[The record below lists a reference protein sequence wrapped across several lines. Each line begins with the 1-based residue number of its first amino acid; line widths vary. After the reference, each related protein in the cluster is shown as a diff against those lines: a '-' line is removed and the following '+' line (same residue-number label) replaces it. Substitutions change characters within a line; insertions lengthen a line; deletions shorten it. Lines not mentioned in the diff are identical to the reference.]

1 MSRHEALA
9 CAVLQMVI
17 VQKNPAVG
25 LIVHSDRGMQ
35 LRFKELSQHQLVEHP
50 IAGHSMVQQVFSIPE
65 FCEAGRCKSL

>member
-35 LRFKELSQHQLVEHP
+35 LRFKELSQHQL
-50 IAGHSMVQQVFSIPE
+50 PE
-65 FCEAGRCKSL
+65 PLNSAKAYLDFAIRLASAKVPE